1 MIIISEVINSIYVAI
16 PWIMINQESEETDI
30 FGISKK
36 LSTLS
41 NLMDDLLIEI

>member
-16 PWIMINQESEETDI
+16 PWIMINQESEETDR
-30 FGISKK
+30 FEISKK